1 MIINKIYKYL
11 IPLVL
16 GSALFSCADGL
27 EMPEIDEMSGIP
39 GTMTIRFS
47 NTNNESRSEESDD
60 TETLIE
66 NLVVA
71 LYPQTAD
78 ADAEAL
84 HMERITGLDSHDS
97 YAARLTLNRT
107 MVASLFGNTVGRECK
122 IYAIANLSDEEFDMV
137 PEKPS
142 INQLKALSVGST
154 FDTQKVQPSFVMAG
168 EGTLKYTDAYTAL
181 KDGQAE
187 GDVTL
192 RRAATKISLNLQ
204 VPETLEIP
212 DKHEEWRPI
221 PEGMRCVL
229 VNGVKNAIACP
240 EGSGLPDQVQW
251 KPADDGDYY
260 TGSLAID
267 GAVHSFENNES
278 TGEDAYPYQIDVP
291 FYSYPNAWEN
301 EASEEITPTNQTT
314 MLLII
319 PWELVGSETDTRRNY
334 FYQVPVTPADLP
346 FISRNYA
353 YSINLKVGM
362 LGSLDP
368 QLPIPLDDLSY
379 KVVDWSATDVEV
391 NIKGYRYLVVN
402 PNVYVINNETDFRIP
417 YYTSHPVD
425 ITDVSITFKRFAYV
439 TNGAN
444 PNVGRVADIVINQEQ
459 IEHTNTN
466 TYLNPTGEKIIT
478 YQQDTESNQTVV
490 RIHHPMKMWDAYSQ
504 VDNGEGN
511 LSYNPVSL
519 YGRSPGYTEESFN
532 AAIDEAMKSIY
543 MYVPVEPEY
552 PAFYPYIIKF
562 RIRHADNPNF
572 YEDITITQYPD
583 IYIEADRNPQEM
595 KVISTVSELTNHPNP
610 PGNVYVN
617 RDCFVYR
624 GSVDYGDDNPNN
636 LGSLRGIYI
645 IYDKYG
651 NPSGGSSEKNP
662 NMYVMNVTRLSEGS
676 EFVIGDPRALYYNN
690 DLSGPNDLPTPTEN
704 GDQAGDW
711 CATAQALYPTGGSKR
726 RLTYYY
732 PTIESDATIDMIAPK
747 FRISSCWGIAS
758 WTSLSGTHSE
768 ATRELARRRCAT
780 YQEQGCPAGRWRLPT
795 YAEFKY
801 ICTLSAQKKIP
812 EIFSKNTGYWTA
824 QGLAWYDENN
834 VYHLSKPP
842 LNERPTTKQFTVR
855 AVYDDWYWEQYPQ
868 FSISKTTFEYTYP
881 LDPDFG
887 GGNMVTVTDG
897 YEYTLGDMPRG
908 ER

>member
-1 MIINKIYKYL
+1 M
-11 IPLVL
+11 L

-27 EMPEIDEMSGIP
+27 EVPEIDEMSGIP

-122 IYAIANLSDEEFDMV
+122 IYAIANLSDEGFDMV

-142 INQLKALSVGST
+142 INQLKALSVGSA

-181 KDGQAE
+181 KDGQAK

-192 RRAATKISLNLQ
+192 RRAAAKISLNLQ

-379 KVVDWSATDVEV
+379 KVVDWSATDVDV
-391 NIKGYRYLVVN
+391 KIKGYRYLVVN

-439 TNGAN
+439 TKGTN

-478 YQQDTESNQTVV
+478 YQKDTESNQTVV
-490 RIHHPMKMWDAYSQ
+490 RIHNPMKMWDAYDDYLNDGDDDIPSNRHAL
-504 VDNGEGN
+504 VGF
-511 LSYNPVSL
+511 
-519 YGRSPGYTEESFN
+519 YGKDVGDTEAAFN
-532 AAIDEAMKSIY
+532 AAIESAMQNIY
-543 MYVPVEPEY
+543 MYVPVEPEA
-552 PAFYPYIIKF
+552 PAFYPYVIKF
-562 RIRHADNPNF
+562 RIQHTDNPNF
-572 YEDITITQYPD
+572 YEDVTITQYPA

-595 KVISTVSELTNHPNP
+595 NSLTGTGAKDLKENPNP

-617 RDCFVYR
+617 GDCFVY
-624 GSVDYGDDNPNN
+624 GGYCDYVGEGYTNN
-636 LGSLRGIYI
+636 LGSLRGIYFKTGDP
-645 IYDKYG
+645 Y
-651 NPSGGSSEKNP
+651 SGTTEKNP
-662 NMYVMNVTRLSEGS
+662 NMYVMNVTKLSEGS
-676 EFVIGDPRALYYNN
+676 EFVIGDPRALYYSN
-690 DLSGPNDLPTPTEN
+690 DLSGIDDLPTPTAN
-704 GDQAGDW
+704 GDPAGDW
-711 CATAQALYPTGGSKR
+711 CKAAQALYSTGGDERPLS
-726 RLTYYY
+726 YYY

-747 FRISSCWGIAS
+747 FRLASSWGTCS
-758 WTSLSGTHSE
+758 WTHTEVQPGYYVTETS
-768 ATRELARRRCAT
+768 RELARRRCAT

-795 YAEFKY
+795 YAEFRY

-812 EIFSKNTGYWTA
+812 EVFTVGRGYWTA
-824 QGLAWYDENN
+824 QGLAWVDNSD
-834 VYHLSKPP
+834 VFHLIKPP
-842 LNERPTTKQFTVR
+842 LSETAERPSNTNLSVR
-855 AVYDDWYWEQYPQ
+855 AVYDDWYWEKYP
-868 FSISKTTFEYTYP
+868 SISRKTFTYKY
-881 LDPDFG
+881 PDNDELG
-887 GGNMVTVTDG
+887 DGKEVTVTDG

-908 ER
+908 KR